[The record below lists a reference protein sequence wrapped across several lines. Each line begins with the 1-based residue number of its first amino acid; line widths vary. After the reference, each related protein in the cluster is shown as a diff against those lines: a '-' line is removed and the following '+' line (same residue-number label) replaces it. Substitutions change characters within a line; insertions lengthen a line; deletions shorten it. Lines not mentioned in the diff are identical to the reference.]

1 MTRFSSS
8 IAALLIAGS
17 GSAALSQT
25 TAQRGPIPVTGTV
38 PPLCTAG
45 TNSSGSGNFDLGVLT
60 NTGTGLLRNDLVA
73 PPKVLTGAFCSARS
87 NITVSATPMLSVTNT
102 AAPSG
107 GFSRTVNF
115 TATAA
120 GWTTT
125 PASFTTGAASN
136 AAATQ
141 QRATAFTG
149 DITVSING
157 FSTGGGNGL
166 RLVADPAYLGSV
178 TVTLA
183 VAS

>member
-1 MTRFSSS
+1 MRFLLPSLAVLLAGG
-8 IAALLIAGS
+8 AAAA
-17 GSAALSQT
+17 SAQT
-25 TAQRGPIPVTGTV
+25 TATRGPIPITGNV
-38 PPLCTAG
+38 PALCTGG
-45 TNSSGSGNFDLGVLT
+45 TNTSGSGSFDLGVLT
-60 NTGTGLLRNDLVA
+60 DPNTGLLRTDLAA
-73 PPKVLTGAFCSARS
+73 PPKVLAGAFCSARS
-87 NITVSATPMLSVTNT
+87 NITVAATPLLSQNNVN
-102 AAPSG
+102 ASG

-136 AAATQ
+136 PAATQ
-141 QRATAFTG
+141 LRATPFTG
-149 DITVSING
+149 DITVSIG
-157 FSTGGGNGL
+157 AFSTGGGNAL